1 MEDVSFRQTME
12 PLESSIVLGVLCEVL
27 EVEEEEFLKRR
38 RDSSLRVVAAKY
50 LMRYSCLNQREVGK
64 LLNVGSGSAIS
75 KQLARFAAREKLNK
89 RLARKLKK
97 IEQMLDQVR
106 SDRGI

>member
-1 MEDVSFRQTME
+1 MF
-12 PLESSIVLGVLCEVL
+12 GVLCEVL
-27 EVEEEEFLKRR
+27 EVEKEQFLKRK

-50 LMRYSCLNQREVGK
+50 LMKYSGLNQREVGK

-75 KQLARFAAREKLNK
+75 KQLTRFAGREKLDK
-89 RLARKLKK
+89 RLARQLKK

-106 SDRGI
+106 SDQGI